1 MFGAR
6 AAADPGTEVDG
17 VVAVMRVVVI
27 LLVLWLA
34 LAVVGFVVKSLLWL
48 AVVGLVLFVGTAAY
62 GAIRRRNRS
71 AIR

>member
-1 MFGAR
+1 MSGAGVG
-6 AAADPGTEVDG
+6 AEVDG
-17 VVAVMRVVVI
+17 VVAVLRVVAV

-34 LAVVGFVVKSLLWL
+34 LTVVGFVVKSLLWL

-71 AIR
+71 ALH